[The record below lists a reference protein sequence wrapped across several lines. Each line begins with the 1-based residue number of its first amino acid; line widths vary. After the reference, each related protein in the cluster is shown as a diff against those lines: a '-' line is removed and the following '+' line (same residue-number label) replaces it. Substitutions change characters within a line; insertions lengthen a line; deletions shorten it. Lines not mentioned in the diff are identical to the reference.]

1 MSAKRRIADDDQL
14 LVKVHHRF
22 AFNRAIA
29 YLGSMRVNSDKA
41 LEVARRAFAHF
52 GRSWTEMRKHA
63 LRRDG
68 MLVIDTS
75 KSRPAR
81 PKRKS

>member
-1 MSAKRRIADDDQL
+1 MAEGDRL
-14 LVKVHHRF
+14 LVTVHHRF
-22 AFNRAIA
+22 AFNVAIP
-29 YLGSMRVNSDKA
+29 YRWRMKVNSDRSLK
-41 LEVARRAFAHF
+41 VARKAFEHF

-81 PKRKS
+81 PKKKS